1 MKKSFFIFI
10 LFLSPLLIQG
20 QNFNGGIR
28 FGICG
33 SQVNGDNLSGFNK
46 AGIVAGAFVNRNL
59 SKLFNM
65 QMEIV
70 YIQKGS
76 RKPTDDANSYYRLR
90 VHYIEVPLILKFQA
104 SKKINITAGPSFG
117 TLIFSEENNEFGV
130 YEDALPFEKF
140 EFSGNVGVIYK
151 LDDNWSFDARYN
163 QSITTI
169 RPYPGTSSVFFTKG
183 QYNVVVEF
191 SLLRG
196 F

>member
-1 MKKSFFIFI
+1 MKMNKLNILALSHQDTRNTKKSNMKKSFFIFI

-20 QNFNGGIR
+20 QNFKAGIR

-59 SKLFNM
+59 SKPFNM

-90 VHYIEVPLILKFQA
+90 VHYIVLSL
-104 SKKINITAGPSFG
+104 SKKNRRCSGVG
-117 TLIFSEENNEFGV
+117 TYCCYGL
-130 YEDALPFEKF
+130 
-140 EFSGNVGVIYK
+140 VI
-151 LDDNWSFDARYN
+151 AC
-163 QSITTI
+163 I
-169 RPYPGTSSVFFTKG
+169 
-183 QYNVVVEF
+183 E
-191 SLLRG
+191 
-196 F
+196 